1 MKICKLCDIADVQ
14 AGPFGTQLH
23 KSDYVSQGII
33 MLNAKNVGIGSVDLS
48 SVDFVSEQ
56 SADRLPQYILN
67 EGDILF
73 GRAGSIE
80 RHIIIEK
87 DFPKAFQGTN
97 CIRVR
102 CRDKGLS
109 QYLYY
114 FLSLPHLKKR
124 IVLDS
129 GGSTLP
135 YISSDILENLDIV
148 LPTNNYAKIGIDLLV
163 DLDSAIELNRRLNDN
178 LAV

>member
-1 MKICKLCDIADVQ
+1 MKSCKLSDIAEIQ

-23 KSDYVSQGII
+23 KSDYVSNGIM
-33 MLNAKNVGIGSVDLS
+33 MLNAKNVGVGCVDLTSVDY
-48 SVDFVSEQ
+48 VSEQ
-56 SADRLPQYILN
+56 SVNRLPQYILK
-67 EGDILF
+67 EGDVLF

-87 DFPKAFQGTN
+87 GFPKAFQGTN

-102 CRDKGLS
+102 CSNENLA
-109 QYLYY
+109 QYVYY

-124 IVLDS
+124 ILLDS

-135 YISSDILENLDIV
+135 YISSDILENLDII
-148 LPTNNYAKIGIDLLV
+148 LPENDLTEFGIALLA
-163 DLDSAIELNRRLNDN
+163 DLDFAIKHNRRINDN
-178 LAV
+178 LAA